1 MRAYPRTG
9 RLPRGEKQVRDGGA
23 AAEKYRSAQCAE
35 DDFFARSRRG
45 VSATPGA
52 HLSSPRA
59 TEREN
64 PKFCRKNRPNILEFA
79 ANFISLR
86 IKFNDMKKISKI
98 EIKNF
103 RSIKTEIVTSLSD
116 LNVFSGCNDVGKS
129 NVLRALDMFFNKK
142 NIDFYE
148 DFNLERKA
156 EIKQLRQKQ
165 VISVKVYFIN
175 DTYKN
180 LPPNFYVKRTW
191 DKSGEMSSQADDT
204 ETWRKTQDGVSS
216 TQVRTAL
223 SMYLNKF
230 RFKYIPAIKE
240 NTCFNSLLVELYNAI
255 VDNKAGTAEEFE
267 GTLFDFN
274 SKLAK
279 LSQELSVFFEKTAG
293 IRSTVAIPT
302 TAGDLAKRLA
312 VSTYADDNG
321 NEIIPLFNRGDG
333 IRMHYIP
340 AMLNFISNLENSK
353 WHIWAIDEPETSC
366 EYSKSAV
373 LAHDFITK
381 YAINNQIFIAS
392 HSFHFISLNGNNV
405 SRYRVFS
412 KDNKSNIRLINPDL
426 FEQEELK
433 SELGILSLLDGL
445 QEVYDKY
452 QKERE
457 AISENMSIIKN
468 AEKPLLLFEGESD
481 RILFQKAF
489 RQLYPKEQNDY
500 IYSEPADQKKNGT
513 IVGEGANA
521 LAGFLYS
528 HIPKIGDALNGKKII
543 AIFDNDKEGVEQ
555 YNKIAKEY
563 VKTYQML
570 EVNGVEILKHTKH
583 NVYIIKL
590 IAPSFRTKWVNEQAK
605 YCYLSVE
612 LLLQDACIPEDNR
625 DYIPDTN
632 PSKYS
637 FKSGNKIN
645 FANNIDDNT
654 DFSGFQDTIQLLE
667 IIRNR

>member
-1 MRAYPRTG
+1 
-9 RLPRGEKQVRDGGA
+9 
-23 AAEKYRSAQCAE
+23 
-35 DDFFARSRRG
+35 
-45 VSATPGA
+45 
-52 HLSSPRA
+52 
-59 TEREN
+59 
-64 PKFCRKNRPNILEFA
+64 
-79 ANFISLR
+79 
-86 IKFNDMKKISKI
+86 MKKISKI

-103 RSIKTEIVTSLSD
+103 RSIKTETVNSLSD

-142 NIDFYE
+142 KIDFYE
-148 DFNLERKA
+148 EFNIERKA

-180 LPPNFYVKRTW
+180 LPKNFFVKRTW
-191 DKSGEMSSQADDT
+191 DKSGEMSSQTDDT
-204 ETWRKTQDGVSS
+204 ETWRKTQSGISS
-216 TQVRTAL
+216 IQVRTAL

-240 NTCFNSLLVELYNAI
+240 NSCFSSLLVELYNAI
-255 VDNKAGTAEEFE
+255 VDNRAGTAEEFE
-267 GTLFDFN
+267 GTLSDFN
-274 SKLAK
+274 DKLAK
-279 LSQELSVFFEKTAG
+279 LSLELSEFFFKTAG

-312 VSTYADDNG
+312 VSTYADENG
-321 NEIIPLFNRGDG
+321 NDIIPLFNRGDG

-340 AMLNFISNLENSK
+340 AILNFISNLENNK

-373 LAHDFITK
+373 LANDFVTK
-381 YAINNQIFIAS
+381 YACNNQIFISS
-392 HSFHFISLNGNNV
+392 HSFHFISLDGENV
-405 SRYRVFS
+405 SRYRVFNTN
-412 KDNKSNIRLINPDL
+412 NKTYIRLVNTEL

-433 SELGILSLLDGL
+433 SELGIFSLLDGL

-452 QKERE
+452 QTERDL
-457 AISENMSIIKN
+457 IYQNINIIEKAN
-468 AEKPLLLFEGESD
+468 KPLLLFEGESD

-489 RQLYPKEQNDY
+489 AKLYPREQNDY
-500 IYSEPADQKKNGT
+500 IYSEPADQRKNGD

-543 AIFDNDKEGVEQ
+543 AVFDNDKEGVEQ
-555 YNKIAKEY
+555 YNKIAKDYEKSY
-563 VKTYQML
+563 ERIKINDL
-570 EVNGVEILKHTKH
+570 EILKHKKY
-583 NVYIIKL
+583 NVYIAKL
-590 IAPSFRTKWVNEQAK
+590 IAPDFRSRWVHKQAK
-605 YCYLSVE
+605 YCCLSVE
-612 LLLQDACIPEDNR
+612 LLLPDSYIPEENR

-632 PSKYS
+632 PPKYS

-645 FANNIDDNT
+645 FANSISEEADYCGFKETIDL
-654 DFSGFQDTIQLLE
+654 FRMIKE
-667 IIRNR
+667 K

>member
-1 MRAYPRTG
+1 
-9 RLPRGEKQVRDGGA
+9 
-23 AAEKYRSAQCAE
+23 
-35 DDFFARSRRG
+35 
-45 VSATPGA
+45 
-52 HLSSPRA
+52 
-59 TEREN
+59 
-64 PKFCRKNRPNILEFA
+64 
-79 ANFISLR
+79 
-86 IKFNDMKKISKI
+86 MKRISKI

-103 RSIKTEIVTSLSD
+103 RSIKTEIVGNLSE

-129 NVLRALDMFFNKK
+129 NVLRALDMFFHKR

-148 DFNLERKA
+148 EFNIERKA

-165 VISVKVYFIN
+165 VISVKVFFIN

-180 LPPNFYVKRTW
+180 LPPTFFVKRTW
-191 DKSGEMSSQADDT
+191 DKSGEMSSQTDDT
-204 ETWRKTQDGVSS
+204 ETWRKTQDGISL

-240 NTCFNSLLVELYNAI
+240 NSCFNTLLVELYNAI

-267 GTLFDFN
+267 GTLSDFN

-279 LSQELSVFFEKTAG
+279 LSQELSDFFLKTAG

-312 VSTYADDNG
+312 VSTYADANG
-321 NEIIPLFNRGDG
+321 DDIIPLFNRGDG

-340 AMLNFISNLENSK
+340 AILNFISDLENNK

-373 LAHDFITK
+373 LANDFVTK
-381 YAINNQIFIAS
+381 YCINNQIFIAS
-392 HSFHFISLNGNNV
+392 HSFHFISLNGDKV

-412 KDNKSNIRLINPDL
+412 NDNKSHIRLINTEL

-433 SELGILSLLDGL
+433 SELGILALLNGL
-445 QEVYDKY
+445 QEVYDNY

-457 AISENMSIIKN
+457 LISANIDIIKHV
-468 AEKPLLLFEGESD
+468 EKPLLLFEGESD

-489 RQLYPKEQNDY
+489 AKLYPDEQHDF
-500 IYSEPADQKKNGT
+500 IYSEPAEQKKGEA

-528 HIPKIGDALNGKKII
+528 HIPKIGNALNGKKIV
-543 AIFDNDKEGVEQ
+543 AVFDNDKEGVEQ
-555 YNKIAKEY
+555 YNKIAKDYE
-563 VKTYQML
+563 KLYQTI
-570 EVNGVEILKHTKH
+570 EIDGISILKHKKY
-583 NVYIIKL
+583 NVYVAKL
-590 IAPSFRTKWVNEQAK
+590 IAPNFRSRWVHKQAK

-612 LLLQDACIPEDNR
+612 LLLQDNNIPEENR
-625 DYIPDTN
+625 DYIPDTT
-632 PSKYS
+632 PPKYS
-637 FKSGNKIN
+637 FKAGNKVN
-645 FANNIDDNT
+645 FSNSISNNA
-654 DFSGFQDTIQLLE
+654 DFSGFQETIDLLMSIKNE
-667 IIRNR
+667 E

>member
-1 MRAYPRTG
+1 
-9 RLPRGEKQVRDGGA
+9 
-23 AAEKYRSAQCAE
+23 
-35 DDFFARSRRG
+35 
-45 VSATPGA
+45 
-52 HLSSPRA
+52 
-59 TEREN
+59 
-64 PKFCRKNRPNILEFA
+64 
-79 ANFISLR
+79 
-86 IKFNDMKKISKI
+86 MKRISKI

-103 RSIKTEIVTSLSD
+103 RSIKTEIVSKLSE

-129 NVLRALDMFFNKK
+129 NVLRALDMFFNKR

-148 DFNLERKA
+148 EFNIERKA

-165 VISVKVYFIN
+165 VISVKVFFIN

-180 LPPNFYVKRTW
+180 LPPTFFVKRTW
-191 DKSGEMSSQADDT
+191 DKSGEMSSQTDDT
-204 ETWRKTQDGVSS
+204 ETWRKTQDGISS

-240 NTCFNSLLVELYNAI
+240 NSCFNTLLVELYNAI

-267 GTLFDFN
+267 GTLSDFN

-279 LSQELSVFFEKTAG
+279 LSQELSDFFLKTAG

-312 VSTYADDNG
+312 VSTYADANG
-321 NEIIPLFNRGDG
+321 EDIIPLFNRGDG

-340 AMLNFISNLENSK
+340 AILNFISDLENNK

-373 LAHDFITK
+373 LANDFVLK
-381 YAINNQIFIAS
+381 YAMKNQIFIAS
-392 HSFHFISLNGNNV
+392 HSFHFISLAGDNV

-412 KDNKSNIRLINPDL
+412 KDNKSHIRLINTEL

-433 SELGILSLLDGL
+433 SELGILSLLNGL
-445 QEVYDKY
+445 QEVYDNY

-457 AISENMSIIKN
+457 LISANIDIIKH

-489 RQLYPKEQNDY
+489 AKLYPKERHDF
-500 IYSEPADQKKNGT
+500 IYSEPAEQKKGGAV
-513 IVGEGANA
+513 VGEGANA

-543 AIFDNDKEGVEQ
+543 AVFDNDKEGVEQ
-555 YNKIAKEY
+555 YDKIAKDYEKSY
-563 VKTYQML
+563 YTI
-570 EVNGVEILKHTKH
+570 EIEGTSILKHKKY
-583 NVYIIKL
+583 NVYVTKL
-590 IAPSFRTKWVNEQAK
+590 IAPNFRRRWVHRQAK

-612 LLLQDACIPEDNR
+612 LLLQDNDIPEANR
-625 DYIPDTN
+625 DYIPDTT

-637 FKSGNKIN
+637 FKAGNKVN
-645 FANNIDDNT
+645 FSNSISDNA
-654 DFSGFQDTIQLLE
+654 DFSGFQE
-667 IIRNR
+667 IIDLLMNIKNKE

>member
-1 MRAYPRTG
+1 
-9 RLPRGEKQVRDGGA
+9 
-23 AAEKYRSAQCAE
+23 
-35 DDFFARSRRG
+35 
-45 VSATPGA
+45 
-52 HLSSPRA
+52 
-59 TEREN
+59 
-64 PKFCRKNRPNILEFA
+64 
-79 ANFISLR
+79 
-86 IKFNDMKKISKI
+86 MKRISKI

-103 RSIKTEIVTSLSD
+103 RSIKTEIVGNLSE

-129 NVLRALDMFFNKK
+129 NVLRALDMFFHKR

-148 DFNLERKA
+148 EFNIERKA

-165 VISVKVYFIN
+165 VISVKVFFIN

-180 LPPNFYVKRTW
+180 LPPTFFVKRTW
-191 DKSGEMSSQADDT
+191 DKSGEMSSQTDDT
-204 ETWRKTQDGVSS
+204 ETWRKTQDGISI

-240 NTCFNSLLVELYNAI
+240 NSCFNTLLVELYNAI

-267 GTLFDFN
+267 ETLSDFN

-279 LSQELSVFFEKTAG
+279 LSQELSDFFLNTAG

-312 VSTYADDNG
+312 VSTYADANG
-321 NEIIPLFNRGDG
+321 DDIIPLFNRGDG

-340 AMLNFISNLENSK
+340 AILNFISDLENNK

-373 LAHDFITK
+373 LANDFVTK
-381 YAINNQIFIAS
+381 YCIHNQIFIAS
-392 HSFHFISLNGNNV
+392 HSFHFISLNGDKV

-412 KDNKSNIRLINPDL
+412 NDNKSHIRLINTEL

-433 SELGILSLLDGL
+433 SELGILSLLNGL
-445 QEVYDKY
+445 QEVYDNY

-457 AISENMSIIKN
+457 LISANIDIIKH

-489 RQLYPKEQNDY
+489 ANLYPDEQHDF
-500 IYSEPADQKKNGT
+500 IYSEPAEQKKGEA

-528 HIPKIGDALNGKKII
+528 HIPKIGNALNGKKII
-543 AIFDNDKEGVEQ
+543 AVFDNDKEGVEQ

-563 VKTYQML
+563 EKSYQTIEM
-570 EVNGVEILKHTKH
+570 EGISILKHKKY
-583 NVYIIKL
+583 NVYVTKL
-590 IAPSFRTKWVNEQAK
+590 IAPNFRSRWVHTQAK

-612 LLLQDACIPEDNR
+612 LLLQDNNIPEVNR
-625 DYIPDTN
+625 DYIPDTT
-632 PSKYS
+632 PPKYS
-637 FKSGNKIN
+637 FKAGNKVN
-645 FANNIDDNT
+645 FSNSISNNS
-654 DFSGFQDTIQLLE
+654 DFSGFQETIDLLMCIKNE
-667 IIRNR
+667 E

>member
-1 MRAYPRTG
+1 
-9 RLPRGEKQVRDGGA
+9 
-23 AAEKYRSAQCAE
+23 
-35 DDFFARSRRG
+35 
-45 VSATPGA
+45 
-52 HLSSPRA
+52 
-59 TEREN
+59 
-64 PKFCRKNRPNILEFA
+64 
-79 ANFISLR
+79 
-86 IKFNDMKKISKI
+86 MKKISKI

-103 RSIKTEIVTSLSD
+103 RSIRTEIVSNLSE

-142 NIDFYE
+142 SIDFYE
-148 DFNLERKA
+148 EFNIERKA

-165 VISVKVYFIN
+165 VISVKLFFIN

-180 LPPNFYVKRTW
+180 LPPTFFVKRTW
-191 DKSGEMSSQADDT
+191 DKSGEMSSQTDDT
-204 ETWRKTQDGVSS
+204 ETWRKTQIGISS

-240 NTCFNSLLVELYNAI
+240 NTCFNALLVELYNAI

-267 GTLFDFN
+267 GTLSDFN
-274 SKLAK
+274 NKLAE
-279 LSQELSVFFEKTAG
+279 LSQELSDFFLQTAG

-312 VSTYADDNG
+312 VSTYADTNG
-321 NEIIPLFNRGDG
+321 EDIIPLFNRGDG

-340 AMLNFISNLENSK
+340 AILNFISNLENNK

-366 EYSKSAV
+366 EYSKSAI
-373 LAHDFITK
+373 LANDFKEK
-381 YAINNQIFIAS
+381 YAMNNQIFIAS
-392 HSFHFISLNGNNV
+392 HSFHFISLTGDNV

-412 KDNKSNIRLINPDL
+412 KDNKSHIRLINTEL

-433 SELGILSLLDGL
+433 SELGILSLLNGL
-445 QEVYDKY
+445 QEVYDNY

-457 AISENMSIIKN
+457 LISANIDVIKH
-468 AEKPLLLFEGESD
+468 AGKPLLLFEGESD

-489 RQLYPKEQNDY
+489 AKLYPDEQHDF
-500 IYSEPADQKKNGT
+500 IYAEPAEQKKGAV
-513 IVGEGANA
+513 IGEGANA

-543 AIFDNDKEGVEQ
+543 AVFDNDKEGVEQ
-555 YNKIAKEY
+555 YNKIAKEHEKSY
-563 VKTYQML
+563 QKT
-570 EVNGVEILKHTKH
+570 EIDGVSVLKHKKY
-583 NVYIIKL
+583 NVYVAKL
-590 IAPSFRTKWVNEQAK
+590 IAPDFRSRWIHHQAK

-612 LLLQDACIPEDNR
+612 LLLQDDNIPEDHR

-637 FKSGNKIN
+637 FKAGSKVN
-645 FANNIDDNT
+645 FANSIGDDA
-654 DFSGFQDTIQLLE
+654 DFSGFQDTIDLL
-667 IIRNR
+667 RNIKNKE